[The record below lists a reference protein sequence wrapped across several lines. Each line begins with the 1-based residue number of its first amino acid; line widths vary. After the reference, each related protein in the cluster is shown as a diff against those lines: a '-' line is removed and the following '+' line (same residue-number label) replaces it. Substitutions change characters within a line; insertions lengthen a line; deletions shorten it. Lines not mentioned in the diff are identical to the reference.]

1 MALANIGDEDRSTM
15 EPNKKEL
22 VKLSEKMI
30 THQIN
35 LLGDKEDQ
43 EEGLKWINKN
53 FDKIVKHS
61 IHSREL
67 FINHLYRKIIK
78 DEEITDLDK

>member
-1 MALANIGDEDRSTM
+1 M
-15 EPNKKEL
+15 EANKKEL
-22 VKLSEKMI
+22 VKQSEKMI

-43 EEGLKWINKN
+43 KEGLEWINKN
-53 FDKIVKHS
+53 FDRIIERS

-67 FINHLYRKIIK
+67 FINHLYIKIIK
-78 DEEITDLDK
+78 DEEITVIDKELIIKFIN

>member
-35 LLGDKEDQ
+35 LLEEDQ
-43 EEGLKWINKN
+43 VKGLKWINEN
-53 FDKIVKHS
+53 FIKLLNIRYIVENYLSTIYIERSLRMK
-61 IHSREL
+61 
-67 FINHLYRKIIK
+67 K
-78 DEEITDLDK
+78 